1 MRWAAEKIVR
11 KCSVPGTVFG
21 AGQAEPQRT
30 ILFFAEIA
38 RRSFVR
44 TGGREH
50 SNLKLTNGK
59 NVDKDVRRGFVFAL
73 AYFFFLGYFITGL
86 HVYWASPA
94 SGLLRLFSR

>member
-30 ILFFAEIA
+30 ILLFFAEIA
-38 RRSFVR
+38 RRSFGR
-44 TGGREH
+44 TGGREY
-50 SNLKLTNGK
+50 SNLKSPKGK

-73 AYFFFLGYFITGL
+73 AHFVFWVT
-86 HVYWASPA
+86 
-94 SGLLRLFSR
+94 LLQESQNLVHLQDVSLRN

>member
-44 TGGREH
+44 TGGREY
-50 SNLKLTNGK
+50 SNLKSLKGK

-73 AYFFFLGYFITGL
+73 AYFVF
-86 HVYWASPA
+86 
-94 SGLLRLFSR
+94 GLLYYIAPTFEFWLK

>member
-1 MRWAAEKIVR
+1 M
-11 KCSVPGTVFG
+11 VFG

-44 TGGREH
+44 TGGREY
-50 SNLKLTNGK
+50 SNLKSLKGK

-73 AYFFFLGYFITGL
+73 AHFVF
-86 HVYWASPA
+86 
-94 SGLLRLFSR
+94 GLLYYRTPCILGKFRFRPPAPIFSSNVGYPTQKGVPA

>member
-1 MRWAAEKIVR
+1 M
-11 KCSVPGTVFG
+11 VFG

-50 SNLKLTNGK
+50 SNLKSPKGK

-73 AYFFFLGYFITGL
+73 AYFFFWVTLLQDFMYIGQVPL
-86 HVYWASPA
+86 PA
-94 SGLLRLFSR
+94 SCAYFLVKCGSSHPEGSIHGE

>member
-1 MRWAAEKIVR
+1 M
-11 KCSVPGTVFG
+11 VFG

-44 TGGREH
+44 TGGREY
-50 SNLKLTNGK
+50 SNLKSPKGK

-73 AYFFFLGYFITGL
+73 AHFVF
-86 HVYWASPA
+86 
-94 SGLLRLFSR
+94 GLLYYKPSWGTIIFELKPS